1 MGYVISIWTSPAL
14 PVAGSSDSFP
24 VRRIFCVGRNYA
36 EHQKEMGGDGREQPF
51 FFLKSEFALV
61 PRGGSVHYPAK
72 TANYHYETEL
82 VVALAKGGRRIDPK
96 RANDHI
102 YGYAVG
108 LDMTRR
114 DLQQWGKDHGRPWDF
129 GKNFDESAP
138 CGDLVPA
145 AKIGHPS
152 KGSIWLNVNGKQRQ
166 KADLSD
172 MIWSV
177 PEQIAYLSEHYT
189 LEPGDVIFTGTPAG
203 VGPVKPGDEL
213 LAGIDGVGELKV
225 KIAPAL

>member
-1 MGYVISIWTSPAL
+1 M
-14 PVAGSSDSFP
+14 
-24 VRRIFCVGRNYA
+24 
-36 EHQKEMGGDGREQPF
+36 
-51 FFLKSEFALV
+51 
-61 PRGGSVHYPAK
+61 
-72 TANYHYETEL
+72 
-82 VVALAKGGRRIDPK
+82 
-96 RANDHI
+96 
-102 YGYAVG
+102 
-108 LDMTRR
+108 
-114 DLQQWGKDHGRPWDF
+114 
-129 GKNFDESAP
+129 
-138 CGDLVPA
+138 PA

-152 KGSIWLNVNGKQRQ
+152 KGAIWLNVNGKQRQ
-166 KADLSD
+166 KADLVD